1 MLTLLMPVR
10 IGPDIRSIS
19 LLVALIDPFR
29 YHCQDLGQSRC
40 ESFRA
45 LDTTWS
51 FQAPVFPFGGPAPEP
66 LISKVFPKHHFPLV
80 FLVSTFSPSSTPLPR
95 FYSETMSSGFVFLLF
110 LSLAEG
116 SSEVRFWSVMQP
128 PTPFFNPSRV
138 PPYF

>member
-1 MLTLLMPVR
+1 MLILLMPVR
-10 IGPDIRSIS
+10 IGPDIRSIF

-80 FLVSTFSPSSTPLPR
+80 FLVSTFSPSSTPLPP
-95 FYSETMSSGFVFLLF
+95 VFI
-110 LSLAEG
+110 
-116 SSEVRFWSVMQP
+116 R
-128 PTPFFNPSRV
+128 RR
-138 PPYF
+138 